1 MPLPF
6 IIGGIA
12 LAAGAAGVKSGISG
26 GVKIKDAKETMEIAK
41 KIQEKAVEKLEKKT
55 DSTSRLIESISN
67 EELKIQKSFASFSNI
82 IEKIQNRPEFK
93 AYQNKMIDIHQYEL
107 EKISDVSVGRTV
119 LLGEVVGSSVSA
131 TLIAQGAASVGA
143 GALALT
149 PGIGLLA
156 GGLIMNSTGK
166 KLSNEADEAYRQAKK
181 TEEEVEEVC
190 KYLNSLTYYG
200 SNFKKSL
207 LSVNGEYGKRL
218 NKLDMI
224 VNCEGKIDW
233 NDFTEQ
239 EKLLTQN
246 SVLLVGILY
255 KMCQVKLVKKT
266 DNESRE
272 EVNKEEINK
281 AIKRADEVIK
291 NDLLE
296 DVA

>member
-1 MPLPF
+1 
-6 IIGGIA
+6 
-12 LAAGAAGVKSGISG
+12 
-26 GVKIKDAKETMEIAK
+26 
-41 KIQEKAVEKLEKKT
+41 
-55 DSTSRLIESISN
+55 
-67 EELKIQKSFASFSNI
+67 
-82 IEKIQNRPEFK
+82 
-93 AYQNKMIDIHQYEL
+93 MIDIHQYEFV
-107 EKISDVSVGRTV
+107 KISDVSVGRTV
-119 LLGEVVGSSVSA
+119 LLGEAVGSSVSA
-131 TLIAQGAASVGA
+131 TLIAQGAASVGT
-143 GALALT
+143 GALAIT
-149 PGIGLLA
+149 PGIGLLV

-166 KLSNEADEAYRQAKK
+166 KLSNQADEAYCQAKK

-246 SVLLVGILY
+246 SVLLGGLLY

>member
-12 LAAGAAGVKSGISG
+12 LAAGVKSGISG
-26 GVKIKDAKETMEIAK
+26 GAKIKDAKETVEIAK
-41 KIQEKAVEKLEKKT
+41 KIQEKAVEKLEKKS

-67 EELKIQKSFASFSNI
+67 EELKIQKSFASFLNI

-93 AYQNKMIDIHQYEL
+93 AYQNEMIDIHQYEFV
-107 EKISDVSVGRTV
+107 KISDVSVGRTV
-119 LLGEVVGSSVSA
+119 LLGEAVGSSVSA
-131 TLIAQGAASVGA
+131 TLIAQGAASVGT
-143 GALALT
+143 GALAIT
-149 PGIGLLA
+149 PGIGLLV

-166 KLSNEADEAYRQAKK
+166 KLSNQADEAYCQAKK

-207 LSVNGEYGKRL
+207 LSVNGEYEKRL

-239 EKLLTQN
+239 EKLHTQN
-246 SVLLVGILY
+246 SVLLVGLLY

>member
-143 GALALT
+143 GALAIT

>member
-1 MPLPF
+1 
-6 IIGGIA
+6 
-12 LAAGAAGVKSGISG
+12 
-26 GVKIKDAKETMEIAK
+26 
-41 KIQEKAVEKLEKKT
+41 
-55 DSTSRLIESISN
+55 
-67 EELKIQKSFASFSNI
+67 
-82 IEKIQNRPEFK
+82 
-93 AYQNKMIDIHQYEL
+93 MIDIHQYEL

-143 GALALT
+143 GALAIT

>member
-12 LAAGAAGVKSGISG
+12 LAAGVKSGISG
-26 GVKIKDAKETMEIAK
+26 GAKIKDVKETVEIAK
-41 KIQEKAVEKLEKKT
+41 KIQEKAVEKLEKKS

-93 AYQNKMIDIHQYEL
+93 AYQNEMIDIHQYEFV
-107 EKISDVSVGRTV
+107 KISDVSVGRTV
-119 LLGEVVGSSVSA
+119 LLGEAVGSSVSA
-131 TLIAQGAASVGA
+131 TLIAQGAASVGT
-143 GALALT
+143 GALAIT
-149 PGIGLLA
+149 PGIGLLV

-166 KLSNEADEAYRQAKK
+166 KLSNQADEAYCQAKK

-246 SVLLVGILY
+246 SVLLVGLLY

>member
-12 LAAGAAGVKSGISG
+12 LAAGVKSGISG
-26 GVKIKDAKETMEIAK
+26 GAKIKDAKETVEIAK
-41 KIQEKAVEKLEKKT
+41 KIQEKAVEKLEKKS

-67 EELKIQKSFASFSNI
+67 EELKIQKSFASFLNI

-93 AYQNKMIDIHQYEL
+93 AYQNEMIDIHQYEFV
-107 EKISDVSVGRTV
+107 KISDVSVGRTV
-119 LLGEVVGSSVSA
+119 LLGEAVGSSVSA
-131 TLIAQGAASVGA
+131 TLIAQGAASVGT
-143 GALALT
+143 GALAIT
-149 PGIGLLA
+149 PGIGLLV

-166 KLSNEADEAYRQAKK
+166 KLSNQADEAYCQAKK

-246 SVLLVGILY
+246 SVLLVGLLY

>member
-12 LAAGAAGVKSGISG
+12 LAAGVKSGISG
-26 GVKIKDAKETMEIAK
+26 GAKIKDAKETVEIAK
-41 KIQEKAVEKLEKKT
+41 KIQEKAVEKLEKKS

-93 AYQNKMIDIHQYEL
+93 AYQNEMIDIHQYEFV
-107 EKISDVSVGRTV
+107 KISDVSVGRTV
-119 LLGEVVGSSVSA
+119 LLGEAVGSSVSA
-131 TLIAQGAASVGA
+131 TLIAQGAASVGT
-143 GALALT
+143 GALAIT
-149 PGIGLLA
+149 PGIGLLV

-166 KLSNEADEAYRQAKK
+166 KLSNQADEAYCQAKK

-246 SVLLVGILY
+246 SVLLVGLLY

>member
-12 LAAGAAGVKSGISG
+12 LAAGVKSGISG
-26 GVKIKDAKETMEIAK
+26 GAKIKDAKETVEIAK
-41 KIQEKAVEKLEKKT
+41 KIQEKAVEKLEKKS

-93 AYQNKMIDIHQYEL
+93 AYQNEMIDIHQYEFV
-107 EKISDVSVGRTV
+107 KISDVSVGRTV
-119 LLGEVVGSSVSA
+119 LLGEAVGSSVSA
-131 TLIAQGAASVGA
+131 TLIAQGAASVGT
-143 GALALT
+143 GALAIT
-149 PGIGLLA
+149 PGIGLLV

-166 KLSNEADEAYRQAKK
+166 KLSNQADEAYCQAKK

-246 SVLLVGILY
+246 SVLLGGLLY